1 MNAIQLTVFDFVD
14 TPDFSEFCLLK
25 GTGIENGKKRILDY
39 VSKNENMEDF
49 PKFVSKEYGW
59 GGQSCST
66 YSIDYSPNGWECNN
80 KKTGENIKLSWKKV
94 AVKILGLIANG
105 KYEEDEQ

>member
-49 PKFVSKEYGW
+49 PKFVSKEYGC

-66 YSIDYSPNGWECNN
+66 YSIDYSPKGWECVNRE
-80 KKTGENIKLSWKKV
+80 TGENIKLPWRQV

-105 KYEEDEQ
+105 KYVEEEE